1 VEEILTFWW
10 GMKAD
15 NIIWCCVLL
24 LYMNRQYTS
33 IRITKELR
41 EILYKIGR
49 KNETYEDIVIR
60 LIKEAGYDVEK
71 L

>member
-1 VEEILTFWW
+1 LA
-10 GMKAD
+10 G
-15 NIIWCCVLL
+15 NPL
-24 LYMNRQYTS
+24 
-33 IRITKELR
+33 
-41 EILYKIGR
+41 GR

>member
-1 VEEILTFWW
+1 
-10 GMKAD
+10 
-15 NIIWCCVLL
+15 
-24 LYMNRQYTS
+24 MNKQYAS

-41 EILYKIGR
+41 EILYKVGR
-49 KNETYEDIVIR
+49 KNETYEDIIRR

>member
-1 VEEILTFWW
+1 
-10 GMKAD
+10 MDK
-15 NIIWCCVLL
+15 
-24 LYMNRQYTS
+24 QYTS

-41 EILYKIGR
+41 KVLSKIGR
-49 KNETYEDIVIR
+49 KNETYEDIIIR

>member
-1 VEEILTFWW
+1 
-10 GMKAD
+10 MDK
-15 NIIWCCVLL
+15 
-24 LYMNRQYTS
+24 QYTS

-49 KNETYEDIVIR
+49 KNETYEDMIIR

>member
-1 VEEILTFWW
+1 
-10 GMKAD
+10 MD
-15 NIIWCCVLL
+15 
-24 LYMNRQYTS
+24 RQYTS